1 MKITVFEGYGQG
13 ICSRC
18 GSIAWM
24 SLLYK
29 IENVPGN
36 YCSNCV
42 RKMKSLLDVEEMDFS
57 NTTPTPSLNSDI
69 DKLLEISYKM
79 GYCKALIRNIE
90 YVSDKKYIEAYESDL
105 IDQAIVI
112 LNKVRLK

>member
-1 MKITVFEGYGQG
+1 MKITVCEGNGQG

-18 GSIAWM
+18 GRVAWM
-24 SLLYK
+24 PLLCK
-29 IENVPGN
+29 IENVPGH

-42 RKMKSLLDVEEMDFS
+42 RKMKSLLEV
-57 NTTPTPSLNSDI
+57 
-69 DKLLEISYKM
+69 
-79 GYCKALIRNIE
+79 
-90 YVSDKKYIEAYESDL
+90 EAYESDL

>member
-1 MKITVFEGYGQG
+1 MKITACEGNGQG

-18 GSIAWM
+18 HNIIWM
-24 SLLYK
+24 TLLCK

-36 YCSNCV
+36 YCCNCV
-42 RKMKSLLDVEEMDFS
+42 RKMKSLLDVEDMDFS

-69 DKLLEISYKM
+69 DKLIELSYKM

-90 YVSDKKYIEAYESDL
+90 CESDKKYIEAYESDL
-105 IDQAIVI
+105 IDQGIVT